1 MNYTTM
7 AYSTRHRAFHL
18 FPCLPAE
25 LRLQIWQETL
35 PDLDGVTLH
44 GYKKGCWDLRDP
56 LPEEFNDEESDALTR
71 ADKILDFR
79 HEMLDD
85 VHIDMPIVFVNREA
99 RSTALSWARAQG
111 IKMDFNTDK
120 ACHVFVL
127 PFNPWQDA
135 LFINS
140 HKLEEFCVEPAD
152 RLAGLQLRG
161 QSAYSNPDITQ
172 VALPH
177 TALTSE
183 MSVFYDLIHWFPR
196 LEVVYIIVDIEIG
209 ADMPKHFSAE
219 ERRRAKERM
228 KHQRWKTS
236 QTQGHSYAWDSKDR
250 KFVRSIGTPIGFRS
264 MYREIEDYLT
274 VGIAKVFAKRD
285 VERFEIRP
293 VLMIL

>member
-7 AYSTRHRAFHL
+7 AYSTRHRAFHP
-18 FPCLPAE
+18 FPRLPAE
-25 LRLQIWQETL
+25 LRLQIWRETL
-35 PDLDGVTLH
+35 PDLEGVTLH

-56 LPEEFNDEESDALTR
+56 LPEESNAPTR

-79 HEMLDD
+79 HELLDD

-99 RSTALSWARAQG
+99 RATALSWARAQG
-111 IKMDFNTDK
+111 IKMDFNTEK

-140 HKLEEFCVEPAD
+140 HKLDEFCVEPAD
-152 RLAGLQLRG
+152 RLAGLQFRG
-161 QSAYSNPDITQ
+161 QSAYSNPEITQ

-183 MSVFYDLIHWFPR
+183 ISVFYDMIHWFPR

-209 ADMPKHFSAE
+209 EDIPKRLSAE
-219 ERRRAKERM
+219 DRRRAKERM
-228 KHQRWKTS
+228 KHQRWKAS
-236 QTQGHSYAWDSKDR
+236 QAQGHSYAWDSKDR
-250 KFVRSIGTPIGFRS
+250 KFVRNIGTPIGFRS
-264 MYREIEDYLT
+264 MYREIEEYLT
-274 VGIAKVFAKRD
+274 VGIAKVFAKKD

-293 VLMIL
+293 VLMVL

>member
-1 MNYTTM
+1 M
-7 AYSTRHRAFHL
+7 ASSTQHRAFHL

-35 PDLDGVTLH
+35 PELDGVTLH

-56 LPEEFNDEESDALTR
+56 LPSESDAESGALAS
-71 ADKILDFR
+71 ADKILVFR

-111 IKMDFNTDK
+111 VKMDFN
-120 ACHVFVL
+120 AERGCHVFVL
-127 PFNPWQDA
+127 PYNPRQDA

-140 HKLEEFCVEPAD
+140 HKLDEFCTEPAD

-161 QSAYSNPDITQ
+161 QSAYSNPEITQ

-183 MSVFYDLIHWFPR
+183 MAVFYDLIHWFPR
-196 LEVVYIIVDIEIG
+196 LQVVYIIVDIEIG
-209 ADMPKHFSAE
+209 PTPPKFSTAE
-219 ERRRAKERM
+219 ERARQKERM
-228 KHQRWKTS
+228 KHLRWKAS
-236 QTQGHSYAWDSKDR
+236 QTQGHSYVWDNKDR
-250 KFVRSIGTPIGFRS
+250 KFVRNIGTPIGFRS
-264 MYREIEDYLT
+264 MYREIEDYLA
-274 VGIAKVFAKRD
+274 VGIAKAFAKRD

-293 VLMIL
+293 VLMLL

>member
-1 MNYTTM
+1 M
-7 AYSTRHRAFHL
+7 AYSTQHRAFHL

-25 LRLQIWQETL
+25 LRLQIWRETL

-56 LPEEFNDEESDALTR
+56 LSGESEGESGALGR

-79 HEMLDD
+79 HERLDD
-85 VHIDMPIVFVNREA
+85 VYIDMPIVFVNREA
-99 RSTALSWARAQG
+99 RGTALSWARAQG

-140 HKLEEFCVEPAD
+140 HKLDEFCIEPAD

-161 QSAYSNPDITQ
+161 QSAYSNPEITQ

-183 MSVFYDLIHWFPR
+183 MAVFYDLIHWFPR
-196 LEVVYIIVDIEIG
+196 LQVVYIIVDIEIG
-209 ADMPKHFSAE
+209 PALPKYSSTE
-219 ERRRAKERM
+219 ERARHKERM

-236 QTQGHSYAWDSKDR
+236 QTQGHSYVWDNKDR
-250 KFVRSIGTPIGFRS
+250 KFVRHIGTPIGFRS
-264 MYREIEDYLT
+264 MYREIEDYLA
-274 VGIAKVFAKRD
+274 VGITKAFAKKD

-293 VLMIL
+293 VLMML